1 MSMTSTAR
9 TTVGR
14 RLGVLI
20 AGSLVVTAL
29 TAGTAAASVPT
40 PMGIASPGIGL
51 RDGSSSRPRTPVPG
65 FLLERGR
72 YTRFDAPGAVQ
83 QTNALGINNRGVIVG
98 KYTDAAGVQHGFRR
112 DTHGRF
118 TTIDVP
124 GAAAT
129 HLNKLNDR
137 GQIVGRDH
145 QSFQPGDGS
154 PFRGILLDGDRLVRI
169 DGPGARQ
176 TQALG
181 INNRG
186 QVVGEYQTPD
196 GKFHGFRWERGRIT
210 TIDAPGAAGTSLTDI
225 NDRGQI
231 LGARL
236 EPDGTGR
243 GFVLDRG
250 RFVTFRAPDAPL
262 TFPYDLNNRGQIVG
276 YALAPTAADP
286 LAGAR
291 GFLLA
296 KGARGPLTPIDVPGA
311 PRNAVTG
318 LNDRGQLVGFYENS
332 NAAPTPPP
340 TGRPPVGRMA

>member
-1 MSMTSTAR
+1 
-9 TTVGR
+9 
-14 RLGVLI
+14 
-20 AGSLVVTAL
+20 
-29 TAGTAAASVPT
+29 
-40 PMGIASPGIGL
+40 
-51 RDGSSSRPRTPVPG
+51 
-65 FLLERGR
+65 
-72 YTRFDAPGAVQ
+72 
-83 QTNALGINNRGVIVG
+83 VIVG
-98 KYTDAAGVQHGFRR
+98 KYTDADGVQHGFRR
-112 DTHGRF
+112 DAHGRF
-118 TTIDVP
+118 ITIDVP

-129 HLNKLNDR
+129 HLNKSNDR
-137 GQIVGRDH
+137 GQIVGRDY
-145 QSFQPGDGS
+145 QSLQPGA
-154 PFRGILLDGDRLVRI
+154 PFRGVLLDGDRLVRI

-250 RFVTFRAPDAPL
+250 RFVTFRAPDAPH

-276 YALAPTAADP
+276 FTLAPTPDDR

-296 KGARGPLTPIDVPGA
+296 RGVRGPFTPVDVPGA
-311 PRNAVTG
+311 PRSQAFG
-318 LNDRGQLVGFYENS
+318 LNDAGAIVGSYENP
-332 NAAPTPPP
+332 NATPSPQRDGGPP
-340 TGRPPVGRMA
+340 MGRMA

>member
-1 MSMTSTAR
+1 
-9 TTVGR
+9 
-14 RLGVLI
+14 
-20 AGSLVVTAL
+20 
-29 TAGTAAASVPT
+29 
-40 PMGIASPGIGL
+40 
-51 RDGSSSRPRTPVPG
+51 
-65 FLLERGR
+65 
-72 YTRFDAPGAVQ
+72 
-83 QTNALGINNRGVIVG
+83 
-98 KYTDAAGVQHGFRR
+98 
-112 DTHGRF
+112 
-118 TTIDVP
+118 
-124 GAAAT
+124 
-129 HLNKLNDR
+129 
-137 GQIVGRDH
+137 
-145 QSFQPGDGS
+145 
-154 PFRGILLDGDRLVRI
+154 
-169 DGPGARQ
+169 
-176 TQALG
+176 
-181 INNRG
+181 
-186 QVVGEYQTPD
+186 VVGEYQTPD

-311 PRNAVTG
+311 KKRGDRSQRPRSARRLLREPQRRADPAAHRTAAGGPDG
-318 LNDRGQLVGFYENS
+318 LTAGASSGEPS
-332 NAAPTPPP
+332 APAPRPARVASP
-340 TGRPPVGRMA
+340 NHPGPGR